1 MQPPEQEMATM
12 SDDARSV
19 WQLPRR
25 GIVPCLVPPLGAP
38 SNDRLMC
45 VPVRPCARPCV
56 GYCGGRLCEGVGHVV
71 RGREAAD
78 ARHACS
84 SGAGHALRG
93 RRGPQRRPRAP
104 GARRERGENVAEGH
118 GAQGQE
124 PVVRSDA
131 GRHTGR
137 DGGLDGGLP
146 NGVEEAEASEGEAV
160 GDDNGDGWSAAA
172 KRASGRAYV
181 ARPRLATK
189 IGRRGWARTARRE
202 PSSSPTAPA
211 WKISTQVCSPP
222 NCAPHQARSRARQQS
237 LTNSS
242 PRRSRSTIYR
252 PTACPHGSP
261 PRKPPISPPRYRL
274 AMWTRVPWPLHSRNG
289 PSAADHR
296 RRPKQTR

>member
-1 MQPPEQEMATM
+1 MVAGVRELATL
-12 SDDARSV
+12 SV
-19 WQLPRR
+19 AWKRR
-25 GIVPCLVPPLGAP
+25 TPGMPAVPAQATP
-38 SNDRLMC
+38 S
-45 VPVRPCARPCV
+45 
-56 GYCGGRLCEGVGHVV
+56 
-71 RGREAAD
+71 AA
-78 ARHACS
+78 AA
-84 SGAGHALRG
+84 
-93 RRGPQRRPRAP
+93 PQRRLRAP

-222 NCAPHQARSRARQQS
+222 NCAPRQAGNVIAARRRGPMRRPAGPLLGVGNTQRRQARSAS
-237 LTNSS
+237 PKSS
-242 PRRSRSTIYR
+242 
-252 PTACPHGSP
+252 
-261 PRKPPISPPRYRL
+261 
-274 AMWTRVPWPLHSRNG
+274 M
-289 PSAADHR
+289 
-296 RRPKQTR
+296 